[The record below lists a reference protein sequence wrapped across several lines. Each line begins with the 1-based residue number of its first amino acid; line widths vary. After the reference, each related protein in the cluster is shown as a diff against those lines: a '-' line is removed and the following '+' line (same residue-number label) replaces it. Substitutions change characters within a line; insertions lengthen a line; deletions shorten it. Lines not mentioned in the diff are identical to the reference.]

1 MAISPVLASGAVARR
16 LEIEFVGDRLAG
28 ARLAQAYS
36 VLAPERRRVTGNE
49 GSGDERQ
56 RRGADGQSRIAAIY
70 ARVSS
75 ERQRQEQT
83 IASQTVALRELAE
96 QRDLVVPEEFVFE
109 DDGFS
114 GANLQRPAL
123 EQLRDR
129 AFDGCFEVVLCHAPD
144 RLARRYAYQVL
155 LLEELARGGI
165 EVVFAKEP
173 ERSGSPEDE
182 LLRQF
187 QGMIAEYERA
197 QIAERCRRGKL
208 HRARAGAV
216 SVLSGAPYGY
226 RYVKKTE
233 HADAFYEID
242 ELEAPIVRE
251 IFDRYVEQRESI
263 VQIGRSLTEQGVPTR
278 TGTPHWGSSTIW
290 AILRNPAYT
299 GHGGLRSPARDRRA
313 GEADAPTRQRG
324 QAFRSLRLRAR
335 RARALAAD
343 PGAGADHR
351 RAARARSGAARAQQ
365 PALAAQHAQAVAA
378 ARDPRLP
385 RVRPLLLPQL
395 DAQQDRERAPLLPL
409 LGR

>member
-1 MAISPVLASGAVARR
+1 MN
-16 LEIEFVGDRLAG
+16 GDKL
-28 ARLAQAYS
+28 
-36 VLAPERRRVTGNE
+36 TN
-49 GSGDERQ
+49 D
-56 RRGADGQSRIAAIY
+56 QSRIAAIY

-83 IASQTVALRELAE
+83 IASQTAALRELAE
-96 QRDLVVPEEFVFE
+96 QRGLVVPDEFVFE

-155 LLEELARGGI
+155 LLEELARSGI

-182 LLRQF
+182 LMRQF

-216 SVLSGAPYGY
+216 SALSSAPYGY
-226 RYVKKTE
+226 RYVKKSE

-251 IFDRYVEQRESI
+251 IFRRYVEAGEPLVTLARW
-263 VQIGRSLTEQGVPTR
+263 LTEQGVATK
-278 TGTPHWGSSTIW
+278 TGKPHWNPSTVW
-290 AILRNPAYT
+290 TILRNPAYT
-299 GHGGLRSPARDRRA
+299 GQA
-313 GEADAPTRQRG
+313 GFGKTR
-324 QAFRSLRLRAR
+324 
-335 RARALAAD
+335 
-343 PGAGADHR
+343 
-351 RAARARSGAARAQQ
+351 
-365 PALAAQHAQAVAA
+365 
-378 ARDPRLP
+378 
-385 RVRPLLLPQL
+385 
-395 DAQQDRERAPLLPL
+395 
-409 LGR
+409 